1 MASPI
6 GNAKPSFIAITRITV
21 KMTQIANFKIKLE
34 FIILIF
40 IKKVTPNQAPCPFGI
55 SLI

>member
-6 GNAKPSFIAITRITV
+6 GIIQPSFTAIIKITV

-40 IKKVTPNQAPCPFGI
+40 I
-55 SLI
+55 